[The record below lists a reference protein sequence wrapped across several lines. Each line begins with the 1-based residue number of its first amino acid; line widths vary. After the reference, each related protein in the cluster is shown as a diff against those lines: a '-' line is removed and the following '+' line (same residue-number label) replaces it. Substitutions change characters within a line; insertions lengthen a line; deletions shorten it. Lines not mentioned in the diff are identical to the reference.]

1 MDFNKETCTIMSWFK
16 VFNKNNILPLYD
28 SKTKTKDSVFIGRH
42 AVIARCKMS
51 LVYIICLWVSSKIVV
66 LPFGQP
72 MDWQR
77 FNRQVSHSHSSPTND
92 HHSLSWYMALLG
104 LLLRRDASLV
114 ILIAFTSCP
123 STAIGIGDVG
133 ANSIK
138 SQTGAIHHT
147 PMSSTRST
155 IGFRVR
161 APALVALSKVW
172 SAAGR
177 RFFCCISST
186 FCRCCAGDRGI
197 TWLIRWRSCR
207 VKSRRRSG
215 GRGTLK

>member
-1 MDFNKETCTIMSWFK
+1 M
-16 VFNKNNILPLYD
+16 
-28 SKTKTKDSVFIGRH
+28 R
-42 AVIARCKMS
+42 S
-51 LVYIICLWVSSKIVV
+51 LHVAKCHYY
-66 LPFGQP
+66 
-72 MDWQR
+72 
-77 FNRQVSHSHSSPTND
+77 
-92 HHSLSWYMALLG
+92 LSLG
-104 LLLRRDASLV
+104 LVENCRASVWATHGLICFPSLATKHRSLGFLLRRDASLV

-155 IGFRVR
+155 ICFRIR

-177 RFFCCISST
+177 RFFCCSSST

-197 TWLIRWRSCR
+197 TWLRRWRSCR
-207 VKSRRRSG
+207 VMR
-215 GRGTLK
+215 